1 MAETKRL
8 YRLTYPDKAPKGE
21 PQAQTGTIE
30 RRLTD
35 TQAAR
40 FSRAIK
46 NGRARVSKIELVE
59 EG

>member
-1 MAETKRL
+1 MAEAKRL
-8 YRLTYPDKAPKGE
+8 YRLTYPDTTPKGE

-35 TQAAR
+35 VQAERFKRAVANDAAR
-40 FSRAIK
+40 VQS
-46 NGRARVSKIELVE
+46 IELVE

>member
-8 YRLTYPDKAPKGE
+8 YRLTYPDKPPKGE

-40 FSRAIK
+40 FSRAIA